1 MAPGFEEVEL
11 TAPVDILRRLGI
23 PVTTAGVKGRL
34 VEGAHG
40 MVVQA
45 DMLLVDVE
53 PELFDGVILPGGAA
67 AWLLR
72 DTPAVIKLVKSMH
85 AANKLVGAICA
96 APIVLEAA
104 EVLKGRHVT
113 CFPSNEVTD
122 ALASVAD
129 IADAPAVTDGL
140 IVTGRGPGAAFEFG
154 FALAA
159 ALGMGAQ
166 AEALR
171 RDMCLAPSL
180 CPNEPKH
187 KA

>member
-1 MAPGFEEVEL
+1 MEPVLVLMAPGFEEVEL

-23 PVTTAGVKGRL
+23 PVTTAGVKGRQ

-40 MVVQA
+40 MVMQA

-53 PELFDGVILPGGAA
+53 PERFGGVILPGGAA

-72 DTPAVIKLVKSMH
+72 DTPAVLKLVKAMH

-104 EVLKGRHVT
+104 DILKGRHVT
-113 CFPSNEVTD
+113 CYPAKEVTE
-122 ALASVAD
+122 ALVSAVD
-129 IADAPAVTDGL
+129 IAESPTVTDGL
-140 IVTGRGPGAAFEFG
+140 IVTGRGPGAAFAFG

-159 ALGMGAQ
+159 ALGMGSQ

-171 RDMCLAPSL
+171 REMCI
-180 CPNEPKH
+180 E
-187 KA
+187 